1 MRIKCD
7 ADVIRPAEAGIG
19 KKPVPAPKP
28 TRLQASRLKTDKDLR
43 LRAKGSKLIRATT
56 LSGAIDPM
64 APTVD
69 LASSTVASTSG
80 SRSESRSESRLLER
94 TVEPNVRRC
103 DADGGSDAHGAI
115 ACMDFQRVM
124 KDKLGIRVVF
134 STPSGIKYT
143 LFVEMNENG
152 NQVVAKVLPKVG
164 AANVAND
171 QLNPPM
177 NVEGKTKKRYFVE
190 ILVPVKSLSF
200 FFFLLFSFYKNRG
213 ISIFARFEKI
223 AIIPN
228 NVFGARW
235 HKF

>member
-56 LSGAIDPM
+56 LSGGIDPM

-190 ILVPVKSLSF
+190 ILVPVKF
-200 FFFLLFSFYKNRG
+200 VFLLPLFL
-213 ISIFARFEKI
+213 
-223 AIIPN
+223 
-228 NVFGARW
+228 
-235 HKF
+235 